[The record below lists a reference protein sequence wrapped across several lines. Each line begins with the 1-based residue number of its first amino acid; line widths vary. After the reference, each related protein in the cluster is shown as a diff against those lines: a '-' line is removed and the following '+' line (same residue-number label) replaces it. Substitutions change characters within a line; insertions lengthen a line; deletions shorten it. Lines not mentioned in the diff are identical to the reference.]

1 MTQEQTEWTSTE
13 DPESAGGSG
22 IPDALRDPVGL
33 IRRRWP
39 WMLATLLP
47 ALVATVLFFVL
58 NEPRYLAQATVLVS
72 TQQIS
77 KDLVRSTIAG
87 DPLEKISAMV
97 AEILSRKSLVGI
109 IEKHGLYPELRDS
122 ETLGQ
127 IATEARKNVHID
139 MESGIGRRSA
149 REGAQLFKIGFEAGD
164 PEVAATVANE
174 LAGLFTDVSIQR
186 RGEQIRL
193 TTEFL
198 RRELENAEQELREQ
212 SREITEFKERYR
224 GELPADLA
232 PNLAKLERLQQQR
245 QSLELQIAEAETRM
259 VLLGGREAAPP
270 EARLAALLSQLDEML
285 VTQTERHPD
294 LRLLRSQIEV
304 LETQIEQ
311 AAAAGSAAG
320 DAAPNE
326 PAAPQGTLG
335 ELRAQL
341 AATEEM
347 IRDLDARVART
358 PARQAGLTALEEQE
372 GVLRESYL
380 EFLRKVNDAELAQA
394 MELAQQGNRFS
405 VSDPAHA
412 PVDPMRARWTVL
424 IAGVLASFG
433 LSLAVGV
440 LLETL
445 DPVLVTPDQ
454 LESASGLNV
463 LGSVP
468 RLS

>member
-1 MTQEQTEWTSTE
+1 MSQLQTEWTSAE
-13 DPESAGGSG
+13 DREGAEFSG

-33 IRRRWP
+33 IRRRWL
-39 WMLATLLP
+39 WMLVTLLP
-47 ALVATVLFFVL
+47 VLAATVLFFVL
-58 NEPRYLAQATVLVS
+58 NEPRYLAQATVLVTS
-72 TQQIS
+72 QQIS

-87 DPLEKISAMV
+87 DPLEHISAMV
-97 AEILSRKSLVGI
+97 GEILSRRSLVGI
-109 IEKHGLYPELRDS
+109 IEKYDLYPELRDS
-122 ETLGQ
+122 KTLGQ
-127 IATEARKNVHID
+127 IAIEVRKDVHID
-139 MESGIGRRSA
+139 MEKGIGWGSA
-149 REGAQLFKIGFEAGD
+149 REGAQRFMIGFEAED
-164 PEVAATVANE
+164 PEVAAMVANE
-174 LAGLFTDVSIQR
+174 LAGLFTNVNIQR
-186 RGEQIRL
+186 RSEEIHL

-198 RRELENAEQELREQ
+198 TRELENAENELREQ

-245 QSLELQIAEAETRM
+245 QSLALQIAEVETRVAM
-259 VLLGGREAAPP
+259 LGGGEAAPP
-270 EARLAALLSQLDEML
+270 EARLAALRKIFDEKR
-285 VTQTERHPD
+285 VTHTERHPD
-294 LRLLRSQIEV
+294 VRLLRSQIEA
-304 LETQIEQ
+304 LETQIGQ
-311 AAAAGSAAG
+311 AAAGSASG
-320 DAAPNE
+320 DADANG

-335 ELRAQL
+335 ELRDQL
-341 AATEEM
+341 AAAEVM

-358 PARQAGLTALEEQE
+358 PARQGVLTALEERE

-380 EFLRKVNDAELAQA
+380 DFLRKVND
-394 MELAQQGNRFS
+394 FS
-405 VSDPAHA
+405 VSDPAEA
-412 PVDPMRARWTVL
+412 PVDPMRSRWKYL

-445 DPVLVTPDQ
+445 DPVLLTPDQ